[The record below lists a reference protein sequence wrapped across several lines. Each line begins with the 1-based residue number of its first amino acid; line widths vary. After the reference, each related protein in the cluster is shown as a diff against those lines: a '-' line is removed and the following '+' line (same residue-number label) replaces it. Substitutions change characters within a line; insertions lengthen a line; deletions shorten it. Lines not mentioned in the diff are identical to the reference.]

1 MLAAAVVVACALLT
15 GFAIQRGNTCTVVA
29 ERELLHKR
37 DPRRLLAILHAMA
50 WVAGLAACSGLLF
63 DQPLPAAAFAASGAV
78 VAGGVLL
85 GLGAIVN
92 GACAIAAIAR
102 IGNGEWAWLATL
114 PGLLVGALAWRLVP
128 AALAPRAIAAQ
139 PPIYDHAWVAALGF
153 VAYLLWLA
161 PRTLRAGF
169 GVRDAV
175 RAPWQP
181 VAATTAIAIAFV
193 LASAVDG
200 PWAFTAM
207 LERIADG
214 RFADGGALLLPFA
227 ALVGGA
233 MLGGGLARGARPRRG
248 GARQARNCFV
258 GGAIMGLGG
267 RLAGGGFDAQTLLG
281 QPLLLAH
288 AWTAMGASY
297 AVIAAVTMLDALR
310 GRRG

>member
-29 ERELLHKR
+29 VRDLLHKR

-63 DQPLPAAAFAASGAV
+63 GHPLPAAAFAAGGAV
-78 VAGGVLL
+78 VTGGVLL
-85 GLGAIVN
+85 GLGAVVN
-92 GACAIAAIAR
+92 GACAVGTIAR
-102 IGNGEWAWLATL
+102 LGNGEWAWLATL

-128 AALAPRAIAAQ
+128 AALAPRAIATHA
-139 PPIYDHAWVAALGF
+139 PIYDHAWLAALAF
-153 VAYLLWLA
+153 VAYLLWLT

-169 GVRDAV
+169 GVGDAV

-181 VAATTAIAIAFV
+181 IAATTAIAIAFV
-193 LASAVDG
+193 LAAAADG
-200 PWAFTAM
+200 PWAYTAM
-207 LERIADG
+207 LERFADG
-214 RFADGGALLLPFA
+214 RFAAGSALLLPFA

-233 MLGGGLARGARPRRG
+233 MLGGGLARGERPRRAS
-248 GARQARNCFV
+248 ARQARNCFV

-267 RLAGGGFDAQTLLG
+267 RLAGGGYDAQTLLG

-288 AWTAMGASY
+288 AWTAMGAAY
-297 AVIAAVTMLDALR
+297 AVIAAVALLDALR
-310 GRRG
+310 GRRS

>member
-29 ERELLHKR
+29 VRELLHKR

-63 DQPLPAAAFAASGAV
+63 DQPLPAAAVAASGAV

-92 GACAIAAIAR
+92 GACAIGAIAR

-139 PPIYDHAWVAALGF
+139 PPIYDHAWVAALGV
-153 VAYLLWLA
+153 VAYLRWLA
-161 PRTLRAGF
+161 PGALRAGS
-169 GVRDAV
+169 GVRAAG

-181 VAATTAIAIAFV
+181 VAAATARA
-193 LASAVDG
+193 LA
-200 PWAFTAM
+200 
-207 LERIADG
+207 
-214 RFADGGALLLPFA
+214 
-227 ALVGGA
+227 
-233 MLGGGLARGARPRRG
+233 
-248 GARQARNCFV
+248 
-258 GGAIMGLGG
+258 
-267 RLAGGGFDAQTLLG
+267 
-281 QPLLLAH
+281 
-288 AWTAMGASY
+288 
-297 AVIAAVTMLDALR
+297 
-310 GRRG
+310 

>member
-29 ERELLHKR
+29 VRELLHKR
-37 DPRRLLAILHAMA
+37 DPKRLLAILHAMA
-50 WVAGLAACSGLLF
+50 WVAGLAACSGLLSGH
-63 DQPLPAAAFAASGAV
+63 PLPAAAFAADGAV
-78 VAGGVLL
+78 IAGGVLL
-85 GLGAIVN
+85 GLGAVVN
-92 GACAIAAIAR
+92 GACAIGAIAR

-128 AALAPRAIAAQ
+128 AALAPRAIATHA
-139 PPIYDHAWVAALGF
+139 PIYDHAWVAALGF
-153 VAYLLWLA
+153 VAYLLWLT

-169 GVRDAV
+169 GVGDAV

-193 LASAVDG
+193 LAAAADG
-200 PWAFTAM
+200 PWAYTAM
-207 LERIADG
+207 LERFADG
-214 RFADGGALLLPFA
+214 RLADGGALLLPFA

-233 MLGGGLARGARPRRG
+233 MLGGGLARGDRPRRG
-248 GARQARNCFV
+248 GVRQPRNCFV

-267 RLAGGGFDAQTLLG
+267 RLAGGGYDAQTLLG

-288 AWTAMGASY
+288 AWTAMGAAY
-297 AVIAAVTMLDALR
+297 AVVAGITLLDALR

>member
-29 ERELLHKR
+29 VRDLLHKR
-37 DPRRLLAILHAMA
+37 DPKRLLAILHAMA

-63 DQPLPAAAFAASGAV
+63 GHPLPATAFATGGAI
-78 VAGGVLL
+78 VAGGALL
-85 GLGAIVN
+85 GLGAVVN
-92 GACAIAAIAR
+92 GACAIGAIAR

-114 PGLLVGALAWRLVP
+114 PGLFVGALAWRLVP
-128 AALAPRAIAAQ
+128 AALAPRAIPAH
-139 PPIYDHAWVAALGF
+139 PPIYDHAWLAALAF
-153 VAYLLWLA
+153 VVYLLWLT

-169 GVRDAV
+169 RLADAV
-175 RAPWQP
+175 RAPWHP
-181 VAATTAIAIAFV
+181 TAATTTIAIAFV
-193 LASAVDG
+193 LASAIAG

-207 LERIADG
+207 FE
-214 RFADGGALLLPFA
+214 RFADGSFASGSALLLPFA
-227 ALVGGA
+227 ALIGGA
-233 MLGGGLARGARPRRG
+233 MLGGGLVRGERPRRS

-258 GGAIMGLGG
+258 GGAIMGLGA

-288 AWTAMGASY
+288 AWTAMGITY
-297 AVIAAVTMLDALR
+297 AVIACIVLLDALR